1 MPGQKPGLL
10 SSDHLCRPAG
20 QLPAGH
26 VDGAAHELNGR
37 CGMTT
42 RDRLVVTVI
51 AVFAVLGAAW
61 MLVVSPERKR
71 AAKLQAQVNAA
82 SSALAGAES
91 EAANARQAQARYAAA
106 YASVVALG
114 KAVPPGEEVPSLIYQ
129 LAQASNE
136 KNVDFASIQT
146 GSGSGTGAGSGPGT
160 GAGGRTA
167 ASGSAGGASGAAGL
181 NQMPFTFVFNGTFPS
196 LYKLFQQLNGFTV
209 RTTSGQLKISG
220 RLLTI
225 QGVKLAPAI
234 GVGSARTANGQLSG
248 TITAT
253 AYVLPAS
260 QGLTGGASPNAP
272 AGTTTT
278 TASSGSGA
286 SSPSAPAIARVTP

>member
-1 MPGQKPGLL
+1 
-10 SSDHLCRPAG
+10 
-20 QLPAGH
+20 
-26 VDGAAHELNGR
+26 
-37 CGMTT
+37 MTT

-51 AVFAVLGAAW
+51 AVLAVLAAAW
-61 MLVVSPERKR
+61 MLVVAPERKQ

-146 GSGSGTGAGSGPGT
+146 GSGSGTGAGGGSSTGAGSGSGTGAGSGPGT

>member
-1 MPGQKPGLL
+1 
-10 SSDHLCRPAG
+10 
-20 QLPAGH
+20 
-26 VDGAAHELNGR
+26 
-37 CGMTT
+37 MTT

-51 AVFAVLGAAW
+51 AVLAVLAAGW
-61 MLVVSPERKR
+61 MLVVSPERKQ

-82 SSALAGAES
+82 SSQLAGAES

-129 LAQASNE
+129 LAQASNG
-136 KNVDFASIQT
+136 KNVDFASIQSGG
-146 GSGSGTGAGSGPGT
+146 GSGAGAGGGSGIVAGGGSGA

-167 ASGSAGGASGAAGL
+167 TSGAAASASGAGGL

-209 RTTSGQLKISG
+209 RTASGQLQISG

-225 QGVKLAPAI
+225 QSVKLAPAT

-260 QGLTGGASPNAP
+260 QGLTGGASPSAP
-272 AGTTTT
+272 AGTAATP
-278 TASSGSGA
+278 ASGSGA